1 MLVKGQRVVLGGE
14 AYRVARLNES
24 RAVLVPVRK
33 TVRKFYDRAG
43 VLVCIPARG
52 RPLSV
57 SANSE
62 FEYERCD
69 PRSRDPR

>member
-33 TVRKFYDRAG
+33 TVRKFYNRAG
-43 VLVCIPARG
+43 VPVRIRARG
-52 RPLSV
+52 RPVSV
-57 SANSE
+57 SANAE
-62 FEYERCD
+62 FE
-69 PRSRDPR
+69 STS